1 MTIIRWQPWSE
12 IDTLQKQMN
21 HLFDSFVSPNLNYKE
36 LNFVPAAE
44 LNETPEAIDLKLELP
59 GMNPDDLEV
68 QVTAD
73 AVSIAG
79 ERKSETKTTENGVTR
94 SEFRYGSFHRIIPL
108 PVAVK
113 NDQVDAQYKDGILH
127 LNLPKSDA
135 EKNKVVKVKI
145 G

>member
-12 IDTLQKQMN
+12 INTLQKQMN

-127 LNLPKSDA
+127 LNLPKADA

>member
-1 MTIIRWQPWSE
+1 
-12 IDTLQKQMN
+12 
-21 HLFDSFVSPNLNYKE
+21 
-36 LNFVPAAE
+36 VPAAE

-127 LNLPKSDA
+127 LNLPKADA

>member
-1 MTIIRWQPWSE
+1 MAIIRWQPWSE

-44 LNETPEAIDLKLELP
+44 LNETPEAIDLKLEIP
-59 GMNPDDLEV
+59 GINPDDLEV

-73 AVSIAG
+73 AVSISG
-79 ERKSETKTTENGVTR
+79 ERKNETNTTENGVTR

-108 PVAVK
+108 PVSIK
-113 NDQVDAQYKDGILH
+113 NEQVSAEYKNGILH

-145 G
+145 S

>member
-59 GMNPDDLEV
+59 GINPDDLEV

-127 LNLPKSDA
+127 LNLPKADA

>member
-127 LNLPKSDA
+127 LNLPKADA